1 MVDHNGWFHVSGTF
15 PGGSGSSG
23 PGLALQ
29 PWVIWIV
36 EAGQS
41 ACRWLVDRPLSGR
54 DSLATMA
61 TNNSGN
67 EPGPL
72 SWGRDNMAIP
82 GPSNIPDRVLRAM
95 SHPMTDIY
103 EGSLVDVSD
112 RILEEL
118 PVLAGTEGKAFI
130 IIGNGH
136 AAWQMAIDN
145 TMSAGDKVLV
155 CESGPFAVIWGYMAE
170 KSGVDVEVLP
180 GSTREPVDVDAL
192 QSRLAADTDHEIKAV
207 LCVQTDTAS
216 SVRNDIPAMRRAID
230 AAGHPAMFMV
240 DCIASLGCERF
251 EMDAWGVDLTVG
263 ASQKGLMVPPGLG
276 FVWAGDRALAAY
288 ETAGLRS
295 GYTEW
300 ADRMNPSAH
309 YEIYAGTPPVS
320 HLFAMVEALD
330 MISEEG
336 GLPAIWTRHEML
348 ASAVWA
354 AVDAWAAPDA
364 IEFNITDAASR
375 STAVTTILTGS
386 VDAGRLRRTAR
397 YQAGL
402 TLGRGLGDFVDRA
415 FRIGHMGHGDAPS
428 ILGTLATVEA
438 CLLAMGAPLGGSG
451 IEAATTAIGG
461 YLR

>member
-1 MVDHNGWFHVSGTF
+1 MQRVAASLTEMFANT
-15 PGGSGSSG
+15 SSEDGATAG
-23 PGLALQ
+23 PAPIDGVQ
-29 PWVIWIV
+29 R
-36 EAGQS
+36 S
-41 ACRWLVDRPLSGR
+41 DGR
-54 DSLATMA
+54 
-61 TNNSGN
+61 
-67 EPGPL
+67 GPL

-103 EGSLVDVSD
+103 EGSLVDLSD
-112 RILEEL
+112 RILAEL
-118 PVLAGTEGKAFI
+118 PGIAGTAGKVFM

-180 GSTREPVDVDAL
+180 GSNRGPVDPAGL
-192 QSRLAADTDHEIKAV
+192 QARLEADRDHEIKAV

-216 SVRNDIPAMRRAID
+216 SVRNDISALRQAID
-230 AAGHPAMFMV
+230 GAGHPAMFMV
-240 DCIASLGCERF
+240 DCIASLGCERY

-276 FVWAGDRALAAY
+276 FVWAGDKALAAY
-288 ETAGLRS
+288 EGAGLRS
-295 GYTEW
+295 AYTEW
-300 ADRMNPSAH
+300 ADRLEPSFH

-320 HLFAMVEALD
+320 HIFAMIEALD
-330 MISEEG
+330 MIAEEG
-336 GLPAIWTRHEML
+336 GLPAIWARHEML

-354 AVDAWAAPDA
+354 AVDAWSSPDG
-364 IEFNITDAASR
+364 IGFNIADASAR

-386 VDAGRLRRTAR
+386 IDAGQLRHLSR

-402 TLGRGLGDFVDRA
+402 TLGRGLGEDFVDRA

-428 ILGTLATVEA
+428 ILGTLATIEA
-438 CLLAMGAPLGGSG
+438 CLQAMGATLGSSG
-451 IEAATTAIGG
+451 IEAATTAISG

>member
-1 MVDHNGWFHVSGTF
+1 
-15 PGGSGSSG
+15 
-23 PGLALQ
+23 
-29 PWVIWIV
+29 
-36 EAGQS
+36 
-41 ACRWLVDRPLSGR
+41 
-54 DSLATMA
+54 
-61 TNNSGN
+61 
-67 EPGPL
+67 
-72 SWGRDNMAIP
+72 MAIP

-103 EGSLVDVSD
+103 EGALVDVSD
-112 RILEEL
+112 RILAEL
-118 PVLAGTEGKAFI
+118 PVLAGTTGKAFM

-136 AAWQMAIDN
+136 AAWQMAVDN

-180 GSTREPVDVDAL
+180 GTNRTPVDPAAL
-192 QSRLAADTDHEIKAV
+192 QARLEEDSDHEIKAV

-216 SVRNDIPAMRRAID
+216 SVRNDIAALRAAID
-230 AAGHPAMFMV
+230 GAEHPAMFMV
-240 DCIASLGCERF
+240 DCIASLGCERY

-276 FVWAGDRALAAY
+276 FVWAGERALAAY
-288 ETAGLRS
+288 ENAGLRS

-300 ADRMNPSAH
+300 ADRINPSAH

-330 MISEEG
+330 MIAEEG
-336 GLPAIWTRHEML
+336 GLEAIWRRHEML

-354 AVDAWAAPDA
+354 AVDAWASPGVV
-364 IEFNITDAASR
+364 EFNIADPAFR

-386 VDAGRLRRTAR
+386 VDAGRLREMTR

-438 CLLAMGAPLGGSG
+438 CFRSMGAPLGGSG
-451 IEAATTAIGG
+451 IEAATIAISSH
-461 YLR
+461 LR

>member
-1 MVDHNGWFHVSGTF
+1 
-15 PGGSGSSG
+15 
-23 PGLALQ
+23 
-29 PWVIWIV
+29 
-36 EAGQS
+36 
-41 ACRWLVDRPLSGR
+41 
-54 DSLATMA
+54 
-61 TNNSGN
+61 
-67 EPGPL
+67 
-72 SWGRDNMAIP
+72 MAIP

-95 SHPMTDIY
+95 SRPMTDIY
-103 EGSLVDVSD
+103 EGALVDVSD
-112 RILEEL
+112 RILAEL
-118 PVLAGTEGKAFI
+118 PTLAGTAGKAFI

-170 KSGVDVEVLP
+170 KSGVDVEILA
-180 GSTREPVDVDAL
+180 GSDRAPVDPVAL
-192 QSRLAADTDHEIKAV
+192 EARLAADADHEIKAV

-216 SVRNDIPAMRRAID
+216 SVRNDLPALRGAID
-230 AAGHPAMFMV
+230 GAGHPAMFMV

-251 EMDAWGVDLTVG
+251 EMDSWGVDLTVG

-276 FVWAGDRALAAY
+276 FVWAGERALAAY
-288 ETAGLRS
+288 ESAGLRS

-300 ADRMNPSAH
+300 ADRINPSAH

-330 MISEEG
+330 MIAEEG
-336 GLPAIWTRHEML
+336 GLSAIWSRHEML

-354 AVDAWAAPDA
+354 AVETWTSPGG
-364 IEFNITDAASR
+364 IEFNIVDPSSR

-386 VDAGRLRRTAR
+386 IDAGRLRKTAR
-397 YQAGL
+397 YQTGL
-402 TLGRGLGDFVDRA
+402 TLGRGLGDFTDRA

-438 CLLAMGAPLGGSG
+438 CLLAMDAPLGGSG